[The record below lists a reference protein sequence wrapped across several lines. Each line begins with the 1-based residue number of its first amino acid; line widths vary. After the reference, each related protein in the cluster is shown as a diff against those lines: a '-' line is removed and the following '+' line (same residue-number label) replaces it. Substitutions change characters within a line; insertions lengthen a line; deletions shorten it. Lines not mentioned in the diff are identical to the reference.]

1 MFVFMPIQS
10 LSINLIQAMGRSDL
24 SLKISI
30 VGKVL
35 SLLVLFGALPF
46 GIIPMCWFSVVSS
59 IIILLINFYYVDKLL
74 GVSIF
79 RQLKDLVPSIS
90 LSIIMYVAVSFTIRL
105 FSTDWQ
111 QLIAGVIV
119 GIVLYIGLAFILKI
133 KSLYD
138 TIGVIKTMIHK

>member
-1 MFVFMPIQS
+1 M
-10 LSINLIQAMGRSDL
+10 
-24 SLKISI
+24 
-30 VGKVL
+30 
-35 SLLVLFGALPF
+35 
-46 GIIPMCWFSVVSS
+46 
-59 IIILLINFYYVDKLL
+59 INFYYVDKLL